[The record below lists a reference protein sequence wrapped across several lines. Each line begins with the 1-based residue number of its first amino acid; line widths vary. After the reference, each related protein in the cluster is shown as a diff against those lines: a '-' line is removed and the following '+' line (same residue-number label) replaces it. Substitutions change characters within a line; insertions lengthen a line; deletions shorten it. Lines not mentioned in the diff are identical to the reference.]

1 MLALYNVFQFLN
13 RVDLD
18 FYTNFCPS
26 IFHRFS
32 FPRALPLFYTLTDM
46 ADLANTIIKTMLVV
60 FPPLIV
66 VVKQHTVNGRAK
78 KAQELVDKSRALM
91 KEHWRKMSKEQREE
105 LRSQLDMYVN
115 LSLAACPNVAFSD
128 FTVRV
133 TDLQSR
139 LDGQRQV
146 PRSLDP
152 KNISNSRV
160 LKEAANVLWNV
171 AVVSNL
177 A

>member
-1 MLALYNVFQFLN
+1 VLALYNVFQFLN

-46 ADLANTIIKTMLVV
+46 ADLADTIIKTMLVV

-105 LRSQLDMYVN
+105 LRSQLDI
-115 LSLAACPNVAFSD
+115 LAACPNVAFSD